1 MTPFAQ
7 NKPKQERPA
16 WKLETARTAGRCE
29 RAGDAC
35 DPGAFSCFAAA
46 FSRLRRMARNRTGL
60 SVGLMVTAQTLQVCT
75 MLELLAFCDDGL
87 WLLVGVFFV
96 FCGADFARRLGETQ
110 ARLLLCFSARSI
122 RAGNVRFK
130 AFCRVHTRC
139 EATEAANRHGR
150 RDR

>member
-1 MTPFAQ
+1 
-7 NKPKQERPA
+7 
-16 WKLETARTAGRCE
+16 
-29 RAGDAC
+29 
-35 DPGAFSCFAAA
+35 
-46 FSRLRRMARNRTGL
+46 
-60 SVGLMVTAQTLQVCT
+60 MVTSQTLQVCT

-122 RAGNVRFK
+122 RGGNVRFK

-139 EATEAANRHGR
+139 EATEATNRHGR
-150 RDR
+150 RDRLCCLCAEGMLYFNQQYDGRWTMNLEEKKAAYDALVVQKV